1 MQKQVCLYCRTS
13 TDRQSK
19 GLESQERALIEY
31 CKQKGITDYVV
42 FKDEGVSG
50 TKQSRPALNEMMSL
64 VENGQ
69 VKMVLVYSF
78 SRFARSTRHLVE
90 ALDLFQCMGVEFV
103 SVSEQIDTSTSIG
116 KAVYTIISAISA
128 LERDLISER
137 VVAGLDNAKAK
148 GKELGR
154 PITRRSKLI
163 QALYEKGYSY
173 REIAELAGCS
183 PSTAHR
189 EIMGSKNKKS

>member
-1 MQKQVCLYCRTS
+1 MSRHVCLYCRTS
-13 TDRQSK
+13 TDRQGS
-19 GLESQERALIEY
+19 GLESQERALRDY
-31 CKQKGITDYVV
+31 CKLKGEDNYLV

-50 TKQSRPALNEMMSL
+50 TKESRPALNEMMAL
-64 VENGQ
+64 VRSGE
-69 VKMVLVYSF
+69 VKVVLVFSF
-78 SRFARSTRHLVE
+78 SRFARSTKHLVE
-90 ALDLFQCMGVEFV
+90 ALDLFQSMGVEFV
-103 SVSEQIDTSTSIG
+103 SISEQIDTSSSIG

-137 VVAGLDNAKAK
+137 VVAGLVNAKAK

-163 QALYEKGYSY
+163 QALHEKGYSY

-189 EIMGSKNKKS
+189 EIMGSKKQKS